1 MADHASLLPPDLEQA
16 LRTSVSLPSAERARR
31 LDAIM
36 GAVHREPAAREPL
49 ASHGGPPSW
58 TNRVRVALR
67 RDLPPTISRWRRR
80 GVLGSAGAL
89 AVAAML
95 TMWVGV
101 TSLTDVLSR
110 SAIVLARAEVI
121 GDTVIPRLV
130 PRVAPALT
138 RATVGDTLYE
148 TLYDTM
154 RIVRFALRAPSATRV
169 AFVHTDNRS
178 DNRSDA
184 RPAGSATERHIRVA
198 RDLASGLW
206 ELRTVVPR
214 DAVARSYAFVVN
226 ETDRIPVHTV
236 SRCFS
241 EGSSSS
247 PC

>member
-16 LRTSVSLPSAERARR
+16 LRTPAPLPAAERARR

-36 GAVHREPAAREPL
+36 GAVHRAPAAHEHA
-49 ASHGGPPSW
+49 ASPSGTPSW
-58 TNRVRVALR
+58 TDRVRVALR
-67 RDLPPTISRWRRR
+67 RDLPPTSSRWRRR
-80 GVLGSAGAL
+80 GVLGTAGAL

-95 TMWVGV
+95 TLWVGV
-101 TSLTDVLSR
+101 TTLTDVLSH

-130 PRVAPALT
+130 PRVAPSLT

-169 AFVHTDNRS
+169 AFVHTDNRA
-178 DNRSDA
+178 NAEPA
-184 RPAGSATERHIRVA
+184 RSATERHIRVA

-226 ETDRIPVHTV
+226 ETDRIPVHAV